1 MGNPITILIIDDTP
15 GIAALI
21 SRAIQNISPSAHIL
35 VANNGQEGV
44 LLALQH
50 YPNLIITD
58 LELAEMDG
66 YELIRILRHE
76 KYGNQIRVI
85 GMTGRDSSVV
95 RSNKFRMLCNEFL
108 LKPFSL
114 NEIREKVSTVLG
126 FEKPQGS
133 VQASADFLKDVLRN
147 GTLG

>member
-1 MGNPITILIIDDTP
+1 MGNQITVLIIDDTP

-21 SRAIQNISPSAHIL
+21 SQAIQVISPSVQIL
-35 VANNGQEGV
+35 TANNGQTGV

-76 KYGNQIRVI
+76 KYGSQIHII
-85 GMTGRDSSVV
+85 GMTNHNSSVV
-95 RSNKFRMLCNEFL
+95 KSSKFRMLCNEFL

-114 NEIREKVSTVLG
+114 NEIREKVSVVLG
-126 FEKPQGS
+126 LENAQGPIQS
-133 VQASADFLKDVLRN
+133 STNFIKDVLRPP
-147 GTLG
+147 T